1 MIIGAA
7 ALVFGKAKL
16 DLPNNKLHWFE
27 KIWSLHLHASHG
39 VTGLDQTFPST
50 HIPVIDHVLKQ
61 FADVFSGPNEPNGFC
76 NTAPLQII
84 TQGEAVHQRP
94 YRAPLT
100 KRQEISKAIDGML
113 AEGIIRPSSSPWA
126 SPVTLVPKKDGS
138 TRFCVDFR
146 KLNLVTQHDRYPIP
160 RIDSIVDQM
169 QSSTVF
175 TTLDLKNGYHQLPV
189 HPSDIEKTLVL
200 QRISKAN
207 LRLKPSK
214 CYFAKKQVKLLG
226 YIVS

>member
-1 MIIGAA
+1 MQLCNKLHRVPVLYQTSHSLQSVTGQTLAVLGHTEIAIDNAGPVNVFIVDNLPNEMIIGAD

-39 VTGLDQTFPST
+39 VAGLDQTFPST
-50 HIPVIDHVLKQ
+50 HIPVIDNVLKQ

-84 TQGEAVHQRP
+84 TQGEPVYQRP

-126 SPVTLVPKKDGS
+126 SPVTLVPKK
-138 TRFCVDFR
+138 RW
-146 KLNLVTQHDRYPIP
+146 
-160 RIDSIVDQM
+160 
-169 QSSTVF
+169 
-175 TTLDLKNGYHQLPV
+175 V
-189 HPSDIEKTLVL
+189 HPFLCRLPKIEFSYKT
-200 QRISKAN
+200 
-207 LRLKPSK
+207 
-214 CYFAKKQVKLLG
+214 
-226 YIVS
+226 